1 MKNTTFYNV
10 SKNVKNMYLK
20 QILLLTVSKLKLQ
33 NFKINLFFSVLLYL
47 KN

>member
-33 NFKINLFFSVLLYL
+33 NFKINLFILYYV
-47 KN
+47 